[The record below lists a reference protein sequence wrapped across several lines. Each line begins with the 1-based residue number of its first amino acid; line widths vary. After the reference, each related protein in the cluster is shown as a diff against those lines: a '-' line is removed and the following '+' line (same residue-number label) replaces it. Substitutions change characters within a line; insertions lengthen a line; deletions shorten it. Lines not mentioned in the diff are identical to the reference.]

1 MSLEFSYKRE
11 ILRKFF
17 HLSTCVFSL
26 MLLYFGKKIC
36 IPVFLSLGIVF
47 FTLDFLRL
55 KNKHIERL
63 YNIFFG
69 IVTKDYEEKQLTSAS
84 YVFLSLIIVAI
95 VFEVKIAS
103 AALLIM
109 SLSDPIASLIGRAYG
124 KFYIFDKTLEG
135 SIAFFIVSVM
145 ILLSFDFSSGAIL
158 SVAVLCTLIE
168 LFSNK
173 IHIDDNLS
181 VPIIASTLLFIF

>member
-1 MSLEFSYKRE
+1 MPLDFSYKRE

-17 HLSTCVFSL
+17 HLSTCIFAL

-36 IPVFLSLGIVF
+36 IPIFLSLAIIF

-55 KNKHIERL
+55 KNKYIQKL

-69 IVTKDYEEKQLTSAS
+69 IVTKHYEEKQLTSAS

-95 VFEVKIAS
+95 IFETRIAS

-124 KFYIFDKTLEG
+124 KFYIFEKTLEG
-135 SIAFFIVSVM
+135 SITFFIISVM
-145 ILLSFDFSSGAIL
+145 VLLSFNFSSDVILCVAI
-158 SVAVLCTLIE
+158 SCTLVE

-173 IHIDDNLS
+173 IHVDANLS
-181 VPIIASTLLFIF
+181 VPIVASILLFIF

>member
-11 ILRKFF
+11 ILRKIL
-17 HLSTCVFSL
+17 HLSTCVFAL

-36 IPVFLSLGIVF
+36 IPVFLSLAIIF

-55 KNKHIERL
+55 KNKHIQRL
-63 YNIFFG
+63 YNNFFG
-69 IVTKDYEEKQLTSAS
+69 IVTKHYEEIHFTSAS

-95 VFEVKIAS
+95 VFEVRIAS

-109 SLSDPIASLIGRAYG
+109 SLSDPIASIIGRAYG
-124 KFYIFDKTLEG
+124 KFYIFDKSLEG
-135 SIAFFIVSVM
+135 SITFFIVSVM
-145 ILLSFDFSSGAIL
+145 ILLSFDFSSDVIL
-158 SVAVLCTLIE
+158 SVAALCTLIE

-181 VPIIASTLLFIF
+181 VPIAASVILFIF

>member
-11 ILRKFF
+11 ILRKIL
-17 HLSTCVFSL
+17 HLSTCVFAL
-26 MLLYFGKKIC
+26 MLLCFGKKIC
-36 IPVFLSLGIVF
+36 IPVFLSLAIIF

-55 KNKHIERL
+55 KNKHIQRL
-63 YNIFFG
+63 YNNFFG
-69 IVTKDYEEKQLTSAS
+69 IVTKHYEEIHFTSAS

-95 VFEVKIAS
+95 VFEVRIAS

-109 SLSDPIASLIGRAYG
+109 SLSDPIASIIGRAYG
-124 KFYIFDKTLEG
+124 KFYIFDKSLEG
-135 SIAFFIVSVM
+135 SITFFIVSVM
-145 ILLSFDFSSGAIL
+145 ILLSFDFSSDVIL
-158 SVAVLCTLIE
+158 SVAALCTLIE

-181 VPIIASTLLFIF
+181 VPIAASVILFIF